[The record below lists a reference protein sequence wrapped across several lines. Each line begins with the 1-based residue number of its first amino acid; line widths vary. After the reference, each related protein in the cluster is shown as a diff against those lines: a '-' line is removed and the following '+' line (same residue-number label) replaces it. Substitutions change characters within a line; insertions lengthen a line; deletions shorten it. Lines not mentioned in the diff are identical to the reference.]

1 MEQCLRRKAPV
12 PQWYVVRDGGRLLAG
27 AGVIA
32 NDFHDRK
39 DLTPN
44 LCALFVE
51 PPGGAGTAGRLL
63 DFIRRDL
70 GAMGDPRLYLVT
82 DHTAFYERYG
92 WTFLTMVTGDDHLP
106 GADVYRPH
114 PAPPRPAPVCRR
126 TQSALDIPRSNF
138 IYFYFFDME
147 GDWMIFKG
155 RRGPP
160 PRGGV
165 TGRPSPTGYM
175 HVGNLRTALTPGSS
189 PGTMAAPLSCGSRT
203 PTRAAWWRAPRT
215 SSTAPWRSA
224 A

>member
-1 MEQCLRRKAPV
+1 MDKRNPEPPGSGFFAVYSQSQKGAVWNSPFSPLRDAPVLADAAAVWFSRRWGIPAESYRESMEQCLRRKAPV

-51 PPGGAGTAGRLL
+51 PPGGGRGTAGRLL

-70 GAMGDPRLYLVT
+70 GAMGIPRLYLVT

-106 GADVYRPH
+106 ERMY
-114 PAPPRPAPVCRR
+114 
-126 TQSALDIPRSNF
+126 
-138 IYFYFFDME
+138 
-147 GDWMIFKG
+147 
-155 RRGPP
+155 
-160 PRGGV
+160 
-165 TGRPSPTGYM
+165 
-175 HVGNLRTALTPGSS
+175 
-189 PGTMAAPLSCGSRT
+189 
-203 PTRAAWWRAPRT
+203 
-215 SSTAPWRSA
+215 TAPTLPPASSA
-224 A
+224 RVPPDTISP